1 MIWLHVLNGNKIPAV
16 ENSPSTNIPVNKS
29 LVLFLSCCWQKR
41 NNNSNNKKHNT
52 KQSQPSNQAN
62 NHSRNQSIG
71 TYPWCSWISKSI
83 TFDLLVLFHTITA
96 ATAATASHIPVVVL
110 GFIIIYITAAI
121 IMDWTSI
128 LLQNKTSM
136 MINSLKFLC
145 IKTSHGKY
153 VHIHAVDSLFYN
165 IAPTHTQYFIFFP
178 FYLLVVVQTAGVINS
193 RQQPQKRSCCCTCST
208 CIGCRCH
215 CHR

>member
-1 MIWLHVLNGNKIPAV
+1 MTWLHVLNSNKIPAV

-83 TFDLLVLFHTITA
+83 
-96 ATAATASHIPVVVL
+96 
-110 GFIIIYITAAI
+110 
-121 IMDWTSI
+121 
-128 LLQNKTSM
+128 
-136 MINSLKFLC
+136 
-145 IKTSHGKY
+145 
-153 VHIHAVDSLFYN
+153 YN
-165 IAPTHTQYFIFFP
+165 IWFVSAIPYNNNSHSSNSITHTSRCLGIYNNI
-178 FYLLVVVQTAGVINS
+178 YNS
-193 RQQPQKRSCCCTCST
+193 SNNGLNKHIITK
-208 CIGCRCH
+208 
-215 CHR
+215 